1 MRESQQYDLQCGE
14 IQSGSLEPATGERVK
29 DYMKKDKRY
38 EDAPEDVREALSSAK
53 EIQDFLPP
61 PEQLILKEDTKKV
74 TILLSQKSIE
84 FFKEKS
90 KTTHVPYQQMIRKVL
105 DNYTEAYSQHGD
117 S

>member
-1 MRESQQYDLQCGE
+1 
-14 IQSGSLEPATGERVK
+14 
-29 DYMKKDKRY
+29 MKKDKRY

-84 FFKEKS
+84 FFKE
-90 KTTHVPYQQMIRKVL
+90 
-105 DNYTEAYSQHGD
+105 SQKRLMYPINR
-117 S
+117 